1 MPQIRKAAAVGLASG
16 LALFMAAVLTVLIA
30 ARPSGS
36 DLKVAPM
43 DPSVAAPAEQL
54 GKAFAMIAAR
64 VRPTVVSVVSEKV
77 VKITQPEFQFPFGD
91 NFFQQFFGQQFPS
104 NPQQPQQQQPQQP
117 RQRERHFEGMGS
129 GMILDKSGLV
139 LTNYHVVK
147 DVDDVRVRL
156 ADASIFEAEIVSTDP
171 QTDVAVIR
179 MKGRLPENLPAVE
192 LGDSDAMEVGDL
204 VMAVGAPFGYAQT
217 VTNGIISAK
226 GRSGVGINSYEDFLQ
241 TDAAINPGNSG
252 GPLVNMRAQVIGMN
266 SAIAT
271 SVGQFAGVG
280 FAIPINMIKTVLPTL
295 IKGEKVTRGMLGVGI
310 QELTPDLAKEFG
322 LEKPRGALVTQVN
335 AGSAAEKAGIKPRD
349 IIVRFDGKE
358 VSDTTELRNM
368 VAATAPGKKVEVG
381 IVRGGKEET
390 LTATLGKLTP
400 EKMAAGPSEQQG
412 GDMLSKLG
420 LTVQTLTPDM
430 ARQLGDEGQQGAL
443 IADVAEG
450 TPASLAGLQQGDL
463 ITEVGET
470 KVASADDLME
480 ALKKA
485 NETKDKYSVLLGIKR
500 KGVSLY
506 VVLHLK

>member
-1 MPQIRKAAAVGLASG
+1 M
-16 LALFMAAVLTVLIA
+16 
-30 ARPSGS
+30 
-36 DLKVAPM
+36 
-43 DPSVAAPAEQL
+43 
-54 GKAFAMIAAR
+54 
-64 VRPTVVSVVSEKV
+64 
-77 VKITQPEFQFPFGD
+77 
-91 NFFQQFFGQQFPS
+91 
-104 NPQQPQQQQPQQP
+104 
-117 RQRERHFEGMGS
+117 
-129 GMILDKSGLV
+129 
-139 LTNYHVVK
+139 
-147 DVDDVRVRL
+147 
-156 ADASIFEAEIVSTDP
+156 
-171 QTDVAVIR
+171 
-179 MKGRLPENLPAVE
+179 
-192 LGDSDAMEVGDL
+192 
-204 VMAVGAPFGYAQT
+204 
-217 VTNGIISAK
+217 
-226 GRSGVGINSYEDFLQ
+226 
-241 TDAAINPGNSG
+241 
-252 GPLVNMRAQVIGMN
+252 
-266 SAIAT
+266 
-271 SVGQFAGVG
+271 
-280 FAIPINMIKTVLPTL
+280 
-295 IKGEKVTRGMLGVGI
+295 
-310 QELTPDLAKEFG
+310 
-322 LEKPRGALVTQVN
+322 
-335 AGSAAEKAGIKPRD
+335 
-349 IIVRFDGKE
+349 RFDGKE